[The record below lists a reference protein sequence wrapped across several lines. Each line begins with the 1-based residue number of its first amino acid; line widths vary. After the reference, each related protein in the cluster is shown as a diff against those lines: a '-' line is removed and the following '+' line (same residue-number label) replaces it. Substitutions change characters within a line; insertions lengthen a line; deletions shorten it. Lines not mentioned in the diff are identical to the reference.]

1 LTQAVPIGVRFL
13 TVEECERK
21 MNDVMCEVD
30 VWEEMKKLL
39 EEGKIIMVDDSGPA
53 VKYRLLTEGM
63 PVILH

>member
-1 LTQAVPIGVRFL
+1 LVQANPIRERFL

-30 VWEEMKKLL
+30 VWEEMKNLLL
-39 EEGKIIMVDDSGPA
+39 EGKVIVVDDSGPA

-63 PVILH
+63 PMFFH